1 MLKQHFLY
9 LCKAAM
15 LIVFTCISYYTFAQ
29 SIQWQKCLGGV
40 NGEFPSSIQQCS
52 DGGYIVVGRTGI
64 PGVMESFDVLVVKL
78 SSTGTEE
85 WQKSLGGT
93 NEDIGYAILEA
104 SDGGYII
111 MANTHGDVSG
121 FHGAPSFYYDIWL
134 IKLSATGAIEWERCL
149 GGTKHEI
156 TDNGCQIQQCADGG
170 YILTGKTS
178 SNDGDVIGLQGYCF
192 DVWVVKLTSVGII
205 EWQRCLGGFSC
216 ESSPNIQ
223 QCSDGGYIVLAHT
236 DSVNGNLLVVKLS
249 ATGTTDWQKYLGGA
263 GSETLDSYASLANAY
278 IQQCSDGS
286 YIIFA
291 DTDSND
297 GDVSGNHGDNDIWI
311 VKLSSTGT
319 LQWQKCLGGTGEEH
333 GIAIQQDIDGSYIV
347 LGETMSNDGDVSGIH
362 GTFSDIWVVKL
373 TSNGTL
379 DWQKCLGGLGIENA
393 YNLQISTDGGYILTG
408 YTKSNNGNVVGNHGG
423 GDAWVVKLS
432 STGTLQWQ
440 KCLGGTKSEALP
452 FVQQCADGGY
462 IFAGATGSNDGDVS
476 GHHSSYTYADIW
488 VVKLNNDAVDVS
500 TATPISDFEVFPNP
514 VSEEVI
520 KAKYTLSQA
529 TSLKISIFDIL
540 GNVVI
545 CEEEIRQEPGTHQKE
560 LNISAL
566 ASGSYFLELVTEYG
580 SSSSKFIKN

>member
-29 SIQWQKCLGGV
+29 SIQWQKCLGGINADRV
-40 NGEFPSSIQQCS
+40 FSTQQCS
-52 DGGYIVVGRTGI
+52 DGGYITVGWTRSNEISGYHQ
-64 PGVMESFDVLVVKL
+64 GADLWVVKL
-78 SSTGTEE
+78 SSSGAEE
-85 WQKSLGGT
+85 WQKCLGGT
-93 NEDIGYAILEA
+93 NDDVGYTILET
-104 SDGGYII
+104 SDGGYIVVGET
-111 MANTHGDVSG
+111 ASNDGDVSG
-121 FHGAPSFYYDIWL
+121 GHSVSPIAKDIWVV
-134 IKLSATGAIEWERCL
+134 KLSATGTLEWQRCL
-149 GGTKHEI
+149 GGTSNEYSYFVP
-156 TDNGCQIQQCADGG
+156 QCLQKCLDGG
-170 YILTGKTS
+170 YILIGYTT
-178 SNDGDVIGLQGYCF
+178 SNDGDVSGNNGYCT
-192 DVWVVKLTSVGII
+192 DMWVVKLNSVGII
-205 EWQRCLGGFSC
+205 EWQRCSGSLFCVSASDM
-216 ESSPNIQ
+216 E
-223 QCSDGGYIVLAHT
+223 QCSDGGYIVLAT
-236 DSVNGNLLVVKLS
+236 IDSSGGDLLVVKLS
-249 ATGTTDWQKYLGGA
+249 STGTIEWQKKIGGTDDEYSTSVQQCADGGYVIIGGA
-263 GSETLDSYASLANAY
+263 
-278 IQQCSDGS
+278 I
-286 YIIFA
+286 
-291 DTDSND
+291 SND
-297 GDVSGNHGDNDIWI
+297 GDVSGNHGDYDIWV

-319 LQWQKCLGGTGEEH
+319 LQWQKCLGGTSEERSV
-333 GIAIQQDIDGSYIV
+333 IIKQCADGSYII

-432 STGTLQWQ
+432 STGILKWQ
-440 KCLGGTKSEALP
+440 KCLGGTGSDILSLI
-452 FVQQCADGGY
+452 QQCADGSY
-462 IFAGATGSNDGDVS
+462 ILTGATGSNDGDVS
-476 GHHSSYTYADIW
+476 GNPNASTYSAPW

-529 TSLKISIFDIL
+529 TSLKISIFDVL

-545 CEEEIRQEPGTHQKE
+545 CEEEIRQKPGTHQKE
-560 LNISAL
+560 LNVSAL
-566 ASGSYFLELVTEYG
+566 ASGSYFLELLTEYG